1 MDGCDGC
8 LRISPTD
15 AFAQRFP
22 HPSTLPVFTA
32 TSVHT
37 TRCGRYRCGFAHESE
52 TSKRRT
58 FASRFGASSAMTECV
73 ASLPHPR
80 RRVLSTLAS
89 AGRVHARPV
98 AQVAASCVIRQVWS
112 DSLWPWLQ
120 RAALLAQ
127 LVKIPLLRKLVRGP
141 LAKVVAWVEPHSP
154 AVLLA
159 GVAFPRKKEEWRST
173 TTETQH
179 ETVDKA
185 EALAECREE
194 MFQRGA
200 GDLAAQVGMMELN
213 SFAEAC
219 NWDAERTITCLKETM
234 EWKKKQRFA
243 DEREKR
249 DWDECARRI
258 GNDVEGKPAIYVSV
272 AQVLHRIETSYI
284 GSADEGYAAFINC
297 TVSLMEDISLEKRES
312 VGFKCVVLVD
322 FTDVKLHSIPW
333 RSLKQLIS
341 VLIKHFPRRLG
352 KLYLV
357 NAPAVVRI
365 FLATVLKM
373 MPTHTRAKAQ
383 LVCGEECT
391 SVFQLFDK
399 ANLPAQLLT
408 KGKSKAK
415 EPLTESGVVVNAAS
429 YFDKLSTTEF
439 AAPLNVPSKASTWD
453 LHVSTQAQAGAV
465 VLFAV
470 ILYVCAQLTTAM
482 HTLDFGTNHQT
493 FS

>member
-1 MDGCDGC
+1 MDSCDGC
-8 LRISPTD
+8 LRISARD
-15 AFAQRFP
+15 ALARRFP
-22 HPSTLPVFTA
+22 HPFLLPGLAITTA
-32 TSVHT
+32 HLTG
-37 TRCGRYRCGFAHESE
+37 CGIYGCGFAHDFPA
-52 TSKRRT
+52 SKRRT

-73 ASLPHPR
+73 ASLPRPR

-89 AGRVHARPV
+89 AGRVHARPA
-98 AQVAASCVIRQVWS
+98 AQVVASCVIRQVWS
-112 DSLWPWLQ
+112 DSLWPWFQ

-127 LVKIPLLRKLVRGP
+127 LAKIPLLRKLVRGP

-154 AVLLA
+154 AVLLT
-159 GVAFPRKKEEWRST
+159 GVAFPRKKEEWQST
-173 TTETQH
+173 TNETQH

-185 EALAECREE
+185 EALAECQAE
-194 MFQRGA
+194 MIQRGA
-200 GDLAAQVGMMELN
+200 GELAAQVGRMELN

-219 NWDAERTITCLKETM
+219 SWDAEQTLVCLKETM
-234 EWKKKQRFA
+234 DWKKKQRFA
-243 DEREKR
+243 NEREKK
-249 DWDECARRI
+249 DWIECVRRI

-272 AQVLHRIETSYI
+272 AQVLRRIETSYT
-284 GSADEGYAAFINC
+284 GNGDEGYSAFINC
-297 TVSLMEDISLEKRES
+297 TVSLMEDISVEKKDC

-373 MPTHTRAKAQ
+373 MPTHTRAKTQ
-383 LVCGEECT
+383 LVCGEECA

-415 EPLTESGVVVNAAS
+415 EPITESDVAVNAAS
-429 YFDKLSTTEF
+429 YFGKLSTSEF
-439 AAPLNVPSKASTWD
+439 STPLSIPSKARTWD
-453 LHVSTQAQAGAV
+453 FHVSTQAQAGAV

-470 ILYVCAQLTTAM
+470 ILYVCAQLTTTM
-482 HTLDFGTNHQT
+482 HTLDFGTNYQT